1 MAKLKSLFLRTT
13 LAAVTLFI
21 AYLLLLI
28 FPQPLFS
35 YAVSADRLTLHS
47 DRPFSKSGAENVL
60 RVVAANLA
68 KSPLYSDRHDHHI
81 FICNERWRQILFFNK
96 NYGVGGV
103 SFYPL
108 TSNVFLRDAKIE
120 NNQLMSP
127 LGTPILGTRT
137 LDYFITHE
145 ITHDLTGRALGPIR
159 YFQLPQYIREGYA
172 DYVGKGNSF
181 NYAEARQAFLINSP
195 EMDYQKSGL
204 YLRFNLLVAYLLDHR
219 GLRVT
224 QLLQDPP
231 PQQVV
236 EATLKN

>member
-35 YAVSADRLTLHS
+35 CGLRRSPHPPFRSALFQKWRGK
-47 DRPFSKSGAENVL
+47 RPAGCGGKLGQVPAH
-60 RVVAANLA
+60 
-68 KSPLYSDRHDHHI
+68 SDRHDHHI

-120 NNQLMSP
+120 NNQLISP